1 MSTAGETSVS
11 LRIPFP
17 SRRHAEIAFD
27 ALRVDSEPHRSFVAK
42 TIKHEGDNYL
52 LLELSGEQPKN
63 VRVGLTAFL
72 ESLIL
77 CCETLD
83 QFGPPVSEQYLHY

>member
-1 MSTAGETSVS
+1 MSIAGETSIS
-11 LRIPFP
+11 LKIPFP

-27 ALRVDSEPHRSFVAK
+27 ALRVDSEPNRSFVRK
-42 TIKHEGDNYL
+42 TIKHEDNYL
-52 LLELSGEQPKN
+52 ILELSGEQPKN